1 MKSNYKRLGNYIR
14 EVNTRNR
21 DLTITK
27 LMGVNINKYFMPSVA
42 NIIGTDMSNYKVVT
56 HNQFA
61 CNLMHVG
68 RDEKIPLAIQTTDE
82 AIIVSPAYFVFD
94 VINKNELLPEYLM
107 MWFLRAEFDRNAWFY
122 TDADVRGG
130 MNKSDL
136 FDMTLPIPSIEK
148 QMEIVAEY
156 ETLTRRI
163 TLNQQ
168 LCAKLEET
176 EKAIYK
182 KLFVNDID
190 VENLPDGWRMGNLLD
205 LVEVIDGDR
214 GSNYPNGNDFQDEG
228 YCLFLNAGNVT
239 KNGFNF
245 TQNSFILEQK
255 DKILKKGKLKRFD
268 IVFTTR
274 GTVGNSAFYN
284 KYIPFDNI
292 RINSG
297 MVIMRNTDKRII
309 PFVYIMLRTFDV
321 KKQIEN
327 YLSGSAQPQ
336 LPIKDMT
343 QIPIIIPK
351 KSIILSISEKISTML
366 CQVDILNVE
375 NDKLKELLTLLL
387 AKMGVH

>member
-21 DLTITK
+21 DMAVTKLVGLSITK
-27 LMGVNINKYFMPSVA
+27 EFIPSVA
-42 NIIGTDMSNYKVVT
+42 NIIGTDLSIYKVIRKE
-56 HNQFA
+56 QFA
-61 CNLMHVG
+61 CSLMQVS
-68 RDEKIPLAIQTTDE
+68 RDEKIPIAMLEFDE
-82 AIIVSPAYFVFD
+82 AIMSPAYPMFEVVD
-94 VINKNELLPEYLM
+94 KNKLLPQYLM
-107 MWFLRAEFDRNAWFY
+107 MWFSRSEFDREASFY
-122 TDADVRGG
+122 AVGGVRGSLTWEDFC
-130 MNKSDL
+130 N
-136 FDMTLPIPSIEK
+136 MTLPIPSIEK